1 MLTKLMKYDFRSIRR
16 FGLPMI
22 LVLAGV
28 YVVGV
33 LNVILLNFATVQA
46 TTAGAPPIWGVIAL
60 LSTLFNMLVSLL
72 TSGAAIAMQIIIF
85 VDFYQT
91 LLTDQ
96 GYLTFTLP
104 VRSWQILMSKVLCGS
119 AWSLIIAVI
128 TAVGSLGMQ
137 LAGTVGLTESLSL
150 EMPLTLLGELLQ
162 VMLAGVPFVHMMAIG
177 TMGILLIPVSLVNSL
192 LLYYMAIFFASV
204 VSRKNRVVVAIAS
217 IFGVNFAYSIVT
229 GIVVLVVFLISL
241 AIAALAENIF
251 LMIEMIMA
259 LLLVILA
266 GTTVLFFWLTNH
278 MMEKKLNL
286 P

>member
-28 YVVGV
+28 YVVGA
-33 LNVILLNFATVQA
+33 LNMILMNYSSMQA
-46 TTAGAPPIWGVIAL
+46 SSLDAPPIWVVITL
-60 LSTLFNMLVSLL
+60 LSSLFNMLVSLL
-72 TSGAAIAMQIIIF
+72 TSGAAVAMQIIIF

-91 LLTDQ
+91 LVTDQ

-104 VRSWQILMSKVLCGS
+104 VRPWQILMSKVICGS
-119 AWSLIIAVI
+119 VWSLIISVI
-128 TAVGSLGMQ
+128 TIVGTFGMQAVAAAGVVSFQEFEIAFAILEELMQTVIGSL
-137 LAGTVGLTESLSL
+137 
-150 EMPLTLLGELLQ
+150 
-162 VMLAGVPFVHMMAIG
+162 PFLDGMAIG
-177 TMGILLIPVSLVNSL
+177 AMAILLIPISLVNSL

-217 IFGVNFAYSIVT
+217 IFGVNFLYGILT
-229 GIVVLVVFLISL
+229 GIVVAVVFLISGVV
-241 AIAALAENIF
+241 AALADNVL
-251 LMIEMIMA
+251 LMIELIMG
-259 LLLVILA
+259 LLLIILA
-266 GTTVLFFWLTNH
+266 GTTVLFFWLTKH